1 MRAASSGSHLSPFAS
16 NFSVNQVSKGP
27 STSTRHRK
35 IQLSPT
41 LVVQQ
46 LLAGLGR
53 VLGVGALDDGI
64 NGTRLLAEAAVD
76 ALCHVDVVA
85 GGAAGAVGAL
95 LGLDG
100 DGLRRADGL
109 AQLAGDAALLAR
121 RVAPQGVLA
130 SEAGGDGAL
139 LEGVVDCVSVWWS
152 AICCVSVCICQSLW
166 DMPPSPMPASSPQRY
181 HPSQQHPR
189 F

>member
-16 NFSVNQVSKGP
+16 NFSVNQVSKS
-27 STSTRHRK
+27 STSRYR

-64 NGTRLLAEAAVD
+64 NGARLLAEAAVD

-85 GGAAGAVGAL
+85 GGAAGSVGAL

-130 SEAGGDGAL
+130 AETGGDGAL

-152 AICCVSVCICQSLW
+152 AICFVAACISPSLLNK
-166 DMPPSPMPASSPQRY
+166 PPSSMPASSPK
-181 HPSQQHPR
+181 SII
-189 F
+189 

>member
-16 NFSVNQVSKGP
+16 NFSVDQVSK
-27 STSTRHRK
+27 RAINLDIVQNIH
-35 IQLSPT
+35 LSRT

-46 LLAGLGR
+46 LLTGLGR
-53 VLGVGALDDGI
+53 VLSIRALDDSI
-64 NGTRLLAEAAVD
+64 NRARLLAEAAVN

-85 GGAAGAVGAL
+85 GGAATPVGAL

-130 SEAGGDGAL
+130 AEPRGDGAL

-152 AICCVSVCICQSLW
+152 AIC
-166 DMPPSPMPASSPQRY
+166 
-181 HPSQQHPR
+181 
-189 F
+189 